1 MSSLTKL
8 WVFLSAHDAPSPRR
22 GDRGAGMV
30 EYAAIIILV
39 AAIATAIF
47 QLGLVE
53 NITGAIGSAVDNV
66 LNGPQQPGA
75 PAPTTPVEN

>member
-8 WVFLSAHDAPSPRR
+8 WVFLSTRAVPSPRR
-22 GDRGAGMV
+22 DDRGAGMV
-30 EYAAIIILV
+30 EYAAIVILV
-39 AAIATAIF
+39 AAIATAIY
-47 QLGLVE
+47 QLGLIE

-75 PAPTTPVEN
+75 PAPTTPTEN